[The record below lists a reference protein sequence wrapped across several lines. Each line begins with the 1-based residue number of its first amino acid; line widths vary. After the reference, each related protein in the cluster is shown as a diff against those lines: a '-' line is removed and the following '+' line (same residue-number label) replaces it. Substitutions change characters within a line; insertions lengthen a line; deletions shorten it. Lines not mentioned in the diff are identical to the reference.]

1 MNPATTSATPAASTA
16 RQLPDAL
23 SPTWLLRPPQPLATA
38 PDQQPLYHGQ
48 PLRLISGPQR
58 VEASWWLGADTEAE
72 PPLSAEESLIAGR
85 GESSSPA
92 SDQDTKPRTAGERV
106 GAEATARPREGGT
119 ITAPGMSRSSSLDR
133 GSATGAAVE
142 RGGPRAAAR
151 PPGGGSAPAPGTSR
165 GPSLDRGSGPCEV
178 GEREGPRAAA
188 RPPGGGSTPSGGS
201 ATGAAVEGGGP
212 RAAARPPEGGS
223 APTGGS
229 APCGAGERG
238 GPISRDYFIAQ
249 SATAEL
255 LWIYRERP
263 THAQP
268 GAAGAAPR
276 WFLHGL
282 YA

>member
-119 ITAPGMSRSSSLDR
+119 T
-133 GSATGAAVE
+133 
-142 RGGPRAAAR
+142 
-151 PPGGGSAPAPGTSR
+151 PAPGTSR
-165 GPSLDRGSGPCEV
+165 GPSLDRGS
-178 GEREGPRAAA
+178 
-188 RPPGGGSTPSGGS
+188 
-201 ATGAAVEGGGP
+201 
-212 RAAARPPEGGS
+212 
-223 APTGGS
+223 

-238 GPISRDYFIAQ
+238 GPSAAARPPEGGAAPTGGSATGAAVERGGPICRDYFIAQ